1 VNNFTD
7 EAPPQTPFTWTGTS
21 LYNGFNA
28 SIYNNLGRYV
38 YIGVNAQF

>member
-1 VNNFTD
+1 MNNFTD